1 MSIHITDMYQSGK
14 SWYRKY
20 SNGWVEQGGY
30 VSGAVDAT
38 VKLLVPMKD
47 TNYTLLTSKSMYAG
61 ENGDGGSHVIN
72 TYNKTSTSFSICAWG
87 QGGRSFKSSA
97 TGFWSVYGYGA
108 K

>member
-1 MSIHITDMYQSGK
+1 MNIHITDMYQSGQ

-47 TNYTLLTSKSMYAG
+47 TNYTILTSKSS
-61 ENGDGGSHVIN
+61 DGGSHVIN
-72 TYNKTSTSFSICAWG
+72 TYGKTSTSFEICAWG
-87 QGGRSFKSSA
+87 QGGKSFKSSA
-97 TGFWSVYGYGA
+97 TGFWEVYGYGVN
-108 K
+108 

>member
-1 MSIHITDMYQSGK
+1 MYQSGQ

-30 VSGAVDAT
+30 VSDAVDAT
-38 VKLLVPMKD
+38 VNLLVPMKD

-61 ENGDGGSHVIN
+61 SHVIN
-72 TYNKTSTSFSICAWG
+72 TYGKTSTSFSICAWG
-87 QGGRSFKSSA
+87 QGGKGFKSSA

-108 K
+108 N